1 MIRRPYR
8 QGRRSAGVALSLSLA
23 LHLLVLLLW
32 SYHSRLTDLPP
43 REPVPAAPFVKRQ
56 PPAQRPLARQPVQPP
71 PQRPLQRAPAATPS
85 RPPLAFG
92 PQPLSRR
99 QAPLPGVPL
108 PMLTHVRPPAVL
120 PPPSPLPP
128 TVLRP
133 GPHWQPG
140 TVDGAVEGVRQAAD
154 EIDLRLELLSVDALD
169 TGRHRALVVVDPQE
183 RRHLK
188 GFLYLSSI
196 YSYSI
201 EQGEA
206 SSPHQR
212 HLVPGRITTQIP
224 AERQVAERQ
233 SLQGLA
239 EQMNRHTQ
247 VRTQVLDGLAMDDPR
262 LLQAPFLLLTAL
274 APFQFTQVEARNL
287 GQYLLAGGFVYAEV
301 VTPLSRTATADEDM
315 DLPALRDLIRQAFHA
330 VGYRE
335 GPDWRFERLEMSHPL
350 FHCYYDVTT
359 LPRGMRDMHFWYWAS
374 SVRPEPTPPYL
385 EAIMIGEHM
394 AGVYSMKNYAEFW
407 AGVAEQNRERD
418 KADGFLG
425 AFDIGGEELPVYKL
439 GVNLLVYALTREGSL
454 AQRLMAAE

>member
-71 PQRPLQRAPAATPS
+71 PQRPLQRAPAAIPS

-108 PMLTHVRPPAVL
+108 PMLTHVRPPAEL

-169 TGRHRALVVVDPQE
+169 TGRHRALVVVDPHD

-196 YSYSI
+196 YSEGI
-201 EQGEA
+201 ARAEM
-206 SSPHQR
+206 SSNR
-212 HLVPGRITTQIP
+212 GRRP
-224 AERQVAERQ
+224 VGYGLSHERQVAEREA
-233 SLQGLA
+233 LHGLA
-239 EQMNRHTQ
+239 DQMNAHTGI
-247 VRTQVLDGLAMDDPR
+247 RTQVLDGLALDDPR
-262 LLQAPFLLLTAL
+262 LLQAPFLLFTVS
-274 APFQFTQVEARNL
+274 APFEGTRAEARTL
-287 GQYLLAGGFVYAEV
+287 GEYLRSGGFLYAEV
-301 VTPLSRTATADEDM
+301 VRRLSHGQAPSGADEL
-315 DLPALRDLIRQAFHA
+315 DLPALRHFIRQALAA

-335 GPDWRFERLEMSHPL
+335 GPDWRFQRLDMAHPL
-350 FHCYYDVTT
+350 FHCYYDITS
-359 LPRGMRDMHFWYWAS
+359 LPRGFRDMIFWYWSGDSRA
-374 SVRPEPTPPYL
+374 VPTPAYL
-385 EAIMIGEHM
+385 EGIMIGDRM
-394 AGVYSMKNYAEFW
+394 VGVYSLKNYADFW
-407 AGVAEQNRERD
+407 AGAAEKVSERD
-418 KADGFLG
+418 RASSRVGV
-425 AFDIGGEELPVYKL
+425 FDIGGEELPVYKL

-454 AQRLMAAE
+454 AQRLVAAE